1 MASTIVAAEIM
12 AMNAI
17 LVHVLRRIAKS
28 DLKLSDAI
36 SAGFDDAANLAG
48 QLTIAPRKIST
59 KETAETLRIIEILR
73 IGVFGNHRDP
83 E

>member
-1 MASTIVAAEIM
+1 MASTIAAEIM

-17 LVHVLRRIAKS
+17 LVHVLRRMAKS
-28 DLKLSDAI
+28 DPKLSDDI
-36 SAGFDDAANLAG
+36 SAGFDDAANLAE
-48 QLTIAPRKIST
+48 QLTIAPRKTPT

-73 IGVFGNHRDP
+73 VGVFGNHGDS

>member
-1 MASTIVAAEIM
+1 MASTIAAEIM

-17 LVHVLRRIAKS
+17 LVNVLRRIAKS
-28 DLKLSDAI
+28 DPQLSDAI
-36 SAGFDDAANLAG
+36 SAGFDDAANLAE
-48 QLTIAPRKIST
+48 QLTIAPGKTST

-73 IGVFGNHRDP
+73 IGVFGNHGDS